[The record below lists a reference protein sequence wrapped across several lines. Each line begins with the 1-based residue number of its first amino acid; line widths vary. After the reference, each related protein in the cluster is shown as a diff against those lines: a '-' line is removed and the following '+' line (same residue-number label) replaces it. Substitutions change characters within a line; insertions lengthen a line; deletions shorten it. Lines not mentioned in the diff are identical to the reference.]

1 MDENTSVNMQEVAEP
16 AAPGFAP
23 QRMPEPTAAQ
33 QRLLGDGWAAFGAET
48 DTQTQ
53 AAREAAGSAAETPQ
67 GEVESAEDVGTDTQ
81 HTTESA
87 NGELQQTGGESSAGE
102 ADEPSRDYEK
112 DAAYAKIRR
121 EADEARREA
130 KKLRAALKTL
140 DFEGDSADDIAD
152 RAQAYRTGRPI
163 EEIRAERVERERL
176 EQLEQENRELRGR
189 ENERI
194 FRDDMAKIR
203 EAFPDVKA
211 KSVEELGVDFIRM
224 RAMGIDPLVA
234 YEAMRSAQSRTQK
247 SKPPSTGSAKSAGK
261 AEGGLFTREEVKSMS
276 PGEVRKNFDKIR
288 KSMSN
293 WR

>member
-1 MDENTSVNMQEVAEP
+1 MNENTSVNMQGVAEP
-16 AAPGFAP
+16 AMAVPGQAEAAP
-23 QRMPEPTAAQ
+23 E
-33 QRLLGDGWAAFGAET
+33 LT
-48 DTQTQ
+48 DTRTDGQ
-53 AAREAAGSAAETPQ
+53 EAAETAA
-67 GEVESAEDVGTDTQ
+67 EVLQEEAKNDDDAEDVGT
-81 HTTESA
+81 
-87 NGELQQTGGESSAGE
+87 QQT
-102 ADEPSRDYEK
+102 ADSVQEDSPTDKDPARDYSK

-194 FRDDMAKIR
+194 FRDDMDKIK
-203 EAFPDVKA
+203 AAYPDVKA
-211 KSVEELGVDFIRM
+211 KSVEELGADFVRM
-224 RAMGIDPLVA
+224 RAMGIDTLVA
-234 YEAMRSAQSRTQK
+234 YEAMRSVESRTQK
-247 SKPPSTGSAKSAGK
+247 PKPPSTGSAKSAGK
-261 AEGGLFTREEVKSMS
+261 TEGGLFTREEVKGMS
-276 PGEVRKNFDKIR
+276 PSEVRKNFDKIR

>member
-1 MDENTSVNMQEVAEP
+1 MNENTSVNMQGVAEP
-16 AAPGFAP
+16 AMAVPGQAEAAPELTDT
-23 QRMPEPTAAQ
+23 RT
-33 QRLLGDGWAAFGAET
+33 DGQETAET
-48 DTQTQ
+48 ATEALQEEAGNTDAEGADPQKPDDPVQGEHT
-53 AAREAAGSAAETPQ
+53 AHEDEAATRNY
-67 GEVESAEDVGTDTQ
+67 D
-81 HTTESA
+81 
-87 NGELQQTGGESSAGE
+87 
-102 ADEPSRDYEK
+102 K

-140 DFEGDSADDIAD
+140 DFEGGSADDIAD

-189 ENERI
+189 ESERI

-203 EAFPDVKA
+203 EAYPDVRA
-211 KSVEELGVDFIRM
+211 KSVEELGADFIRM
-224 RAMGIDPLVA
+224 RAMGVDPLVA

-247 SKPPSTGSAKSAGK
+247 PKPPSTGSAKSAGK
-261 AEGGLFTREEVKSMS
+261 AEGGLFTREEVKGMS
-276 PGEVRKNFDKIR
+276 PSEVRKNFDKIR

>member
-16 AAPGFAP
+16 AAPG
-23 QRMPEPTAAQ
+23 
-33 QRLLGDGWAAFGAET
+33 GAAFGAET

-53 AAREAAGSAAETPQ
+53 AAQEAAETATEDLQEEAGNTDVAGVDTQQSDGPAQ
-67 GEVESAEDVGTDTQ
+67 GEHTAREDATR
-81 HTTESA
+81 
-87 NGELQQTGGESSAGE
+87 NF
-102 ADEPSRDYEK
+102 EK